1 MNRPDKKNKRLR
13 NNDADSL
20 ISEVAKTYLGCR
32 ASLLRFVGRFI
43 HQTQD
48 IEDIVHETF
57 LRTYAAEINTQI
69 RSPKAFLFRTAR
81 NLALKHLDK
90 CSTRLVDYLEDFESS
105 EVLVDERSAE
115 DAAEAQEQFA
125 TFCRA
130 VSTLPLQCRRA
141 FILRKVYGLSHKEIA
156 DHLEISVSTV
166 EKHLA
171 SGITRCSDYMH
182 ARNAGQGEHAIPEQ
196 RNSET
201 KSAGH
206 C

>member
-1 MNRPDKKNKRLR
+1 MRKPDKKNKQPL
-13 NNDADSL
+13 NSDSDAL
-20 ISEVAKTYLGCR
+20 ISEVAKTYLSCR
-32 ASLLRFVGRFI
+32 TSLLRFVGRFI

-48 IEDIVHETF
+48 IEDIVHESF
-57 LRTYAAEINTQI
+57 LRTYAAEIDTQI

-125 TFCRA
+125 IFCRA

-141 FILRKVYGLSHKEIA
+141 FILRKVYGLTHKEIA
-156 DHLEISVSTV
+156 EHLEISVSTV

-171 SGITRCSDYMH
+171 NGISRCSDYMH
-182 ARNAGQGEHAIPEQ
+182 TRDAGLDETAVATQ
-196 RNSET
+196 RNSKT
-201 KSAGH
+201 GSAGH
-206 C
+206 